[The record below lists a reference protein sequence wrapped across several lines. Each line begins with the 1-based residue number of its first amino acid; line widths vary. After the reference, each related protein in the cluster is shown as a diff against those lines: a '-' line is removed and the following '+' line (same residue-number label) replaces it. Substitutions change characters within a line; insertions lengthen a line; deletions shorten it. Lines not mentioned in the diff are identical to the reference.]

1 MKTIL
6 TAALI
11 LLTSSLCAQQTPVE
25 QHYIDFSGGLNNYKS
40 SVYLEKNESPD
51 LLNVVIDEPLGSIS
65 QRNGWARCGSIPSG
79 NTITNMYEYAKNNGT
94 RNMIVSD
101 NISIWQTA
109 DCSNFTLISTGH
121 DALAVPRFA
130 TVNDNLWIVNGFD
143 YPYVWDGA
151 TGWALNGAGTLPT
164 APKAKLIAWWKSRV
178 WLGNIATDPS
188 ALYFSALSDPLG
200 APGNVLDPAISST
213 AWANVNNLI
222 YFNRSDGSQL
232 YGLKVYRDNLYGF
245 KDTGISRLVFQS
257 EYQLNVVKNV
267 TEIGSKFQESIVE
280 MDDGLLRYIGRD
292 GEYRFDGST
301 PQRVSTKWTS
311 TFESF
316 QQPSSAVLN
325 YRAWNTLA
333 DWNSGVGVAISTL
346 SAAAQI
352 SLYQAA
358 TVGPNLGAESGDNSN
373 LTNVGFDNVSTEHYW
388 GARSWKTNILD
399 TSNFYPGFTVAIYS
413 QSGALL
419 STDNNPP
426 GTTLGVWKEYTVG
439 SILPAGGTGPTV
451 KVVISYSVNYGAD
464 HGTLTYPSVVPGI
477 TDAYGNKYIY
487 LRYASMYK
495 GAAGSNYSYFDID
508 ESSLGSP
515 ITGTFTSGPI
525 HAAQLTN
532 WRSFDVT
539 ETLNSGTIG
548 LQVRTAATQAGLQSA
563 SYVSINPG
571 DTPAGTNPWLQ
582 WTSNWSTMNR
592 ITPPIMAGAVANWL
606 TGFPTKSL
614 LSGINYKSRYWVA
627 ASTTVGGLYNDVVMV
642 ESKPPVESHTMYDL
656 GLSAM
661 TLWNNLLYG
670 AISGTPYI
678 ARMDYGSTDG
688 GAAIHSHWTSRDELY
703 DNPLAYKSVNK
714 MIVDYP
720 STPANNSLQIGL
732 SPDFGATWQYTP
744 VDTGLLLLLAR
755 TTRNINPAANRALQ
769 FRSRVDNSVLGSGW
783 TIYGMHNYGSASNF
797 LGN

>member
-6 TAALI
+6 TATLI
-11 LLTSSLCAQQTPVE
+11 LLTSTLAAQQSPVE

-40 SVYLEKNESPD
+40 PVYLEKNESPD

-65 QRNGWARCGSIPSG
+65 QRNGWQVCGSIPSG

-121 DALAVPRFA
+121 DPIATPRFS
-130 TVNDNLWIVNGFD
+130 TINDNLWIVNGFD

-151 TGWALNGAGTLPT
+151 TGFALNGAGTLPT
-164 APKAKLIAWWKSRV
+164 APKAKLIAWWKNRV
-178 WLGNIATDPS
+178 WLGNISSDPS
-188 ALYFSALSDPLG
+188 ALYFSSLSDPLG
-200 APGNVLDPAISST
+200 APGNVLDPALSSM
-213 AWANVNNLI
+213 AWANVNNLV

-267 TEIGSKFQESIVE
+267 TEIGSRFQESIVE
-280 MDDGLLRYIGRD
+280 MDDGLLRYVGRD

-301 PQRVSTKWTS
+301 PQRVSTKWTP
-311 TFESF
+311 TFEKF
-316 QQPSSAVLN
+316 QQPNGLALN
-325 YRAWNTLA
+325 FRAWNTIP
-333 DWNSGVGVAISTL
+333 DFNTGVGVYVSTL
-346 SAAAQI
+346 SAAAQL
-352 SLYQAA
+352 SLFQYT
-358 TVGPNLGAESGDNSN
+358 TVGPNMGAELMNN
-373 LTNVGFDNVSTEHYW
+373 TNVTNVGFDNQGTEHYY
-388 GARSWKTNILD
+388 GTRAWKTNIRD
-399 TSNFYPGFTVAIYS
+399 TSNFYPGFTVIIKKMN
-413 QSGALL
+413 GDVIG
-419 STDNNPP
+419 TCNNQP
-426 GTTLGVWKEYTVG
+426 GDTIGVWKTFICSG
-439 SILPAGGTGPTV
+439 RTADPGPTV
-451 KVVISYSVNYGAD
+451 MVVFHYSVNYGND
-464 HGTLTYPSVVPGI
+464 TGDLTYVKVIPGASTAWDGRQDI
-477 TDAYGNKYIY
+477 RVD
-487 LRYASMYK
+487 YASMYK
-495 GAAGSNYSYFDID
+495 GPAGSNYSYFDVD
-508 ESSLGSP
+508 ESGLVNP
-515 ITGTFTSGPI
+515 ITGTYTSNAM
-525 HAAQLTN
+525 HAAQLTS

-548 LQVRTAATQAGLQSA
+548 LKVRTAATQAGLASA
-563 SYVSINPG
+563 SYASINPG
-571 DTPAGTNPWLQ
+571 DTIPGSTNQWLQ
-582 WTSNWSTMNR
+582 WTSAWSTTNR
-592 ITPPIMAGAVANWL
+592 IDPPILQGAVANWL

-627 ASTTVGGLYNDVVMV
+627 ASTTTGGLYNDVVMV

-656 GLSAM
+656 GISAM
-661 TLWNNLLYG
+661 AMWNGLLYG

-678 ARMDYGSTDG
+678 ARMDYGSTDNG
-688 GAAIHSHWTSRDELY
+688 KAIHSHWTSRDELY

-720 STPANNSLQIGL
+720 STPANNNLQIGL
-732 SPDFGATWQYTP
+732 SPDFGATWQYKP
-744 VDTGLLLLLAR
+744 VDTGLLPLAR
-755 TTRNINPAANRALQ
+755 TTRNINPDANRALQ

-797 LGN
+797 IGN